1 MEFEASRAK
10 AVDKLNYFVENNLSE
25 YSKLRNFDFGPDD
38 RSNIS
43 CLSPYIT
50 HGVINEL
57 EVIDKSL
64 KKFSFAKNEK
74 FIQEV
79 LWRVYW
85 KGWLELRPNVWSDY
99 LVELNNLR
107 NEFKS
112 NQNYLNAIEGKTNIE
127 CFNQWVKELKENNY
141 LHNHTR
147 MWFASIWIFTLE
159 LPWQLGAEFFM
170 QHLYDGDAAS
180 NTLGWR
186 WVAGVQTQGK
196 HYLASEWNIRK
207 FTNNR
212 FQNIQLNENAPP
224 IFSDKTY
231 SIGKKDFLN
240 FEILEDKILFLG
252 NSNEIAESIAC
263 LKGKGPTDTMEL
275 VYAQAN
281 ALGFDI
287 GDVIAN
293 GSALNE
299 FRLMLIRQGV
309 DESVAQQ
316 LINEP
321 WSVLQRSPQQYSIQ
335 VEKSGYLADLDA
347 LVIGQ
352 VLCEAGAGRSVQESD
367 IDHGIGI
374 EIHRSIGERVESG
387 DAIMTLDGPFGID
400 IHLIQRLKQAIT
412 ISDYQVKLG
421 TRILETV
428 TISDCPTT

>member
-10 AVDKLNYFVENNLSE
+10 AVDKLNDFVENNLSE

-186 WVAGVQTQGK
+186 WVAGIQTQGK
-196 HYLASEWNIRK
+196 HYLASEWNIKK

-212 FQNIQLNENAPP
+212 FQNIQLNENASP

-240 FEILEDKILFLG
+240 FEILEDKILLIFENNMTFEFSDFKEHKFKKILLI
-252 NSNEIAESIAC
+252 SNEANRNIKLSEKVLKFKANLLEDQKTRLIEKSINC
-263 LKGKGPTDTMEL
+263 ETININDLKNITEK
-275 VYAQAN
+275 VYALYPTVSENLNFIQN
-281 ALGFDI
+281 NQLQNIKFLYRKLDQFSWQYCNKGFFNFKNYI
-287 GDVIAN
+287 PKIIAN
-293 GSALNE
+293 FN
-299 FRLMLIRQGV
+299 
-309 DESVAQQ
+309 
-316 LINEP
+316 
-321 WSVLQRSPQQYSIQ
+321 
-335 VEKSGYLADLDA
+335 
-347 LVIGQ
+347 
-352 VLCEAGAGRSVQESD
+352 
-367 IDHGIGI
+367 
-374 EIHRSIGERVESG
+374 
-387 DAIMTLDGPFGID
+387 
-400 IHLIQRLKQAIT
+400 
-412 ISDYQVKLG
+412 
-421 TRILETV
+421 
-428 TISDCPTT
+428 

>member
-1 MEFEASRAK
+1 MKFEASRAK

-107 NEFKS
+107 NKFKG
-112 NQNYLNAIEGKTNIE
+112 NQKYLNAIEGKTNIE

-186 WVAGVQTQGK
+186 WVAGIQTQGK
-196 HYLASEWNIRK
+196 HYLASEWNIKK

-212 FQNIQLNENAPP
+212 FQNIQLNENASP

-240 FEILEDKILFLG
+240 FEILEDKILLIFENNMTFEFSDFKEHKFKKILLI
-252 NSNEIAESIAC
+252 SNESNRNIKLSEKVLKFKANLLKDQKTRLIEKSINC
-263 LKGKGPTDTMEL
+263 ETININDLKNITEK
-275 VYAQAN
+275 VYALYPTVSENLNFIQN
-281 ALGFDI
+281 NQLQNIKFLYRKLDQFSWQYCNKGFFNFKNYI
-287 GDVIAN
+287 PKIIAN
-293 GSALNE
+293 FN
-299 FRLMLIRQGV
+299 
-309 DESVAQQ
+309 
-316 LINEP
+316 
-321 WSVLQRSPQQYSIQ
+321 
-335 VEKSGYLADLDA
+335 
-347 LVIGQ
+347 
-352 VLCEAGAGRSVQESD
+352 
-367 IDHGIGI
+367 
-374 EIHRSIGERVESG
+374 
-387 DAIMTLDGPFGID
+387 
-400 IHLIQRLKQAIT
+400 
-412 ISDYQVKLG
+412 
-421 TRILETV
+421 
-428 TISDCPTT
+428 